1 MKTNTQRALQEDLT
15 TERVRRVLW
24 SHGRLSRDP
33 NELSEREDLYAMGLS
48 SLASVNVMLALEMEF
63 DIEFP
68 DQMLN
73 RSVFSSI
80 EAIAAA
86 VQELHGG

>member
-1 MKTNTQRALQEDLT
+1 MKASTQRIVHDEPMTD
-15 TERVRRVLW
+15 RIRRVLW
-24 SHGRLSRDP
+24 SHGRLSRDA
-33 NELSEREDLYAMGLS
+33 NEISEHEDLYAMGLS
-48 SLASVNVMLALEMEF
+48 SLASVNVMLALETEF

-73 RSVFSSI
+73 RSVFASI
-80 EAIAAA
+80 AAIAAA